1 MPGFRS
7 LHRTLA
13 FNLLPS
19 PHWNFRNAQRA
30 DSDLPP
36 LDSDPVIIV
45 GGRPKSRPRR
55 RFSSILL
62 RSEGVHRSTAQRVAL
77 VEERH
82 EHDTRLSSALTMMTG
97 RNQDLN
103 SAFSK

>member
-55 RFSSILL
+55 RFRSSLL
-62 RSEGVHRSTAQRVAL
+62 RSVRVNRGAAKRVAL
-77 VEERH
+77 VKEALARH
-82 EHDTRLSSALTMMTG
+82 CSAQDTRLSSALMITG
-97 RNQDLN
+97 RI
-103 SAFSK
+103 KI